1 MKRLYLIGIIIL
13 ISHSTLIAVLPLPA
27 VNNMSGIN
35 ADENIVTLV
44 ASGTGL
50 TKENATKSALR
61 SALEQ
66 AYGTFVSSNT
76 QIVNDELVKDEI
88 VSISSGNIRNYNEIS
103 CIELPQGGYDVS
115 VKAVVSIG
123 NLVTFAQNHGMS
135 TELSGNTFLMNRNM
149 AKLNRKNEKKALND
163 LLVKVCMLVVK
174 GVYDYHIS
182 VGEPVGNNP
191 YNVSVNISLTPNEN
205 MTSLWTLIDESLNSI
220 CMSEQECENY
230 RKLSMS
236 VWNYDNYYY
245 LKKNFGFSGDL
256 NRDKNKVFK
265 FRDYYGDFIGR
276 LEECL
281 TGAKYSYEIYDN
293 LGTVITPYLI
303 EYESQA
309 EYGKIAKNCIDEGS
323 KAYDRFY
330 SVSLV
335 PIPSQNPNS
344 QIDVLGRYWRKSAF
358 DIVYT
363 ESRLSALKEISIRP
377 HPILLQKN
385 KDFEANRKLMEFKY
399 HMLQCQTI
407 EEEKGSNL
415 DILDHLKKASIII
428 SELEKTNLFTQEQI
442 KSTREIL
449 NQKIVEYSK

>member
-149 AKLNRKNEKKALND
+149 AKLNRKNEKKAL
-163 LLVKVCMLVVK
+163 
-174 GVYDYHIS
+174 
-182 VGEPVGNNP
+182 
-191 YNVSVNISLTPNEN
+191 
-205 MTSLWTLIDESLNSI
+205 
-220 CMSEQECENY
+220 
-230 RKLSMS
+230 
-236 VWNYDNYYY
+236 
-245 LKKNFGFSGDL
+245 KK
-256 NRDKNKVFK
+256 
-265 FRDYYGDFIGR
+265 
-276 LEECL
+276 C
-281 TGAKYSYEIYDN
+281 
-293 LGTVITPYLI
+293 
-303 EYESQA
+303 
-309 EYGKIAKNCIDEGS
+309 
-323 KAYDRFY
+323 
-330 SVSLV
+330 
-335 PIPSQNPNS
+335 
-344 QIDVLGRYWRKSAF
+344 
-358 DIVYT
+358 
-363 ESRLSALKEISIRP
+363 
-377 HPILLQKN
+377 
-385 KDFEANRKLMEFKY
+385 
-399 HMLQCQTI
+399 
-407 EEEKGSNL
+407 
-415 DILDHLKKASIII
+415 
-428 SELEKTNLFTQEQI
+428 
-442 KSTREIL
+442 
-449 NQKIVEYSK
+449 